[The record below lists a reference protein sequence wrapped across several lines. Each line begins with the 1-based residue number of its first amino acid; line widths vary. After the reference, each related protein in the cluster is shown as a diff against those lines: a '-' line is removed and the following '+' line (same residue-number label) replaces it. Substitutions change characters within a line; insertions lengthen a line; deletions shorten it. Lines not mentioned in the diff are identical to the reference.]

1 MAGAVA
7 VAAVSALAVLRGVG
21 AVDSCIV
28 YERGEE
34 PVKETVLGVG
44 WGWATVVGFGI
55 FFTLFTMFLTRY
67 ETKTLGT
74 AMSSEHFNTAGRN
87 VGAGLTAA
95 VIVSQWTWAA
105 TLLMSS
111 NMGWR
116 VGISGPFWYAS
127 GATVQ
132 ILLFAVLAIQVKR
145 RASHMHTF
153 MEIVK
158 ARFGTVTHCIMI
170 VFALLANMIVTAMLL
185 LGGAATISDL
195 TGMNKISA
203 AFLIPL
209 LSCWIYTMYG
219 GLKATFF
226 ASYVHTTVIFFMLL
240 VFTFTVYGSGGD
252 GSGLYGS
259 ADAVYD
265 GLEKASLHGFFSA
278 TGTACDFDASTCA
291 IGETRNA
298 IGQFPELSSFIQN
311 DGLCYTSDQ
320 TATEKKC
327 SFSKRSAESTCCDAD
342 VSASIDEGQYCRS
355 KSGDCIDFADGRT
368 FESSDC
374 GSDERCVPSFLTMGS
389 PSGLLFG
396 ITNIVGNFGTVF
408 VDQSY
413 WQSAVAAKPKSAV
426 MGFLIGGLVWFAVP
440 FCMATTNGLA
450 GRALTTHPDLGPL
463 YITAAA
469 SGSGL
474 TPARVLSKILGSGG
488 AFILLLQLF
497 MAITSTGS
505 AEIIAV
511 SSILTY
517 DIYYT
522 YLNPELKSRR
532 EGLRKT
538 FYATVAAFEDSGKV
552 ALANVQALMDALVAA
567 KFFEKE
573 VPAKE
578 VSALAAA
585 INGFIGDDKM
595 ISTLELYN
603 CLNRAVASNN
613 VEGEILL
620 RVSKFFTGIFAIFM
634 GFLAVFLQT
643 LGFSLGWVYMSMGVI
658 IGSAV
663 GPASLTI
670 LMERANGI
678 WIAAGAVGGFVLG
691 ITGWCIQAYVEF
703 GFVAYET
710 LGSDWPWVVG
720 NLCAIIGGFLISFLG
735 SMAMPDN
742 DFKWHML
749 NERIPL
755 VDDIEPPKDTDETDD
770 KLSKQVKIAT
780 GASLV
785 LTFVLLVLWPLPMH
799 GAAGVFGKGGFTFWV
814 VLQIGWALVGG
825 IVIVTLPVYETVKS
839 FKEAIKLKTDMMEH
853 EASPV
858 LQDGSTLQIEL
869 SGPKVGIVPEKDQV
883 SI

>member
-1 MAGAVA
+1 MADLTG
-7 VAAVSALAVLRGVG
+7 
-21 AVDSCIV
+21 CIV
-28 YERGEE
+28 YKNGEE
-34 PVKETVLGVG
+34 PALDPILPEF
-44 WGWATVVGFGI
+44 WGWFVVIGFGA
-55 FFTLFTMFLTRY
+55 FFTIFSMGLTRM
-67 ETKTLGT
+67 EENALGT
-74 AMSSEHFNTAGRN
+74 KMSSEQFNTAGRN
-87 VGAGLTAA
+87 IGAGLTAA

-170 VFALLANMIVTAMLL
+170 VFALMANCIVTAMLL

-195 TGMNKISA
+195 TGMSKIWA

-209 LSCWIYTMYG
+209 LSCWIYTMHG

-226 ASYVHTTVIFFMLL
+226 ASYVHTTVIFIMLW
-240 VFTFTVYGSGGD
+240 VFTFTVYASPGD

-259 ADAVYD
+259 PSNVYD
-265 GLEKASLHGFFSA
+265 GLEKASLHAFFDATRTSGTKEKFSA
-278 TGTACDFDASTCA
+278 
-291 IGETRNA
+291 IN
-298 IGQFPELSSFIQN
+298 SFIAN
-311 DGLCYTSDQ
+311 DGKCF
-320 TATEKKC
+320 TAERVDSGKSCRFEKRAMDD
-327 SFSKRSAESTCCDAD
+327 FCCEAD
-342 VSASIDEGQYCRS
+342 VFAGAVGDDTYCRAT
-355 KSGDCIDFADGRT
+355 KGDCIDVSDVEHY
-368 FESSDC
+368 ESSGC
-374 GSDERCVPSFLTMGS
+374 DEGEYCIPSFLTMGS

-426 MGFLIGGLVWFAVP
+426 LGFLIGGMVWFAVP
-440 FCMATTNGLA
+440 FCMATTNGLV
-450 GRALTTHPDLGPL
+450 GRALTTHPELGSL

-474 TPARVLSKILGSGG
+474 TPARALAHILGSGG

-517 DIYYT
+517 DVYYE
-522 YLNPELKSRR
+522 YINPELKSRR
-532 EGLRKT
+532 EGLKAI
-538 FYATVAAFEDSGKV
+538 FHKVVVGFEEGPSSKKSVPISQIPALLAALDS
-552 ALANVQALMDALVAA
+552 N
-567 KFFEKE
+567 KFFEKS
-573 VPAKE
+573 VPADE
-578 VSALAAA
+578 AVQLSNSVQLYAVEGSVLT
-585 INGFIGDDKM
+585 D
-595 ISTLELYN
+595 ELYN
-603 CLNRAVASNN
+603 IVNKVCSSNSI
-613 VEGEILL
+613 EGVILL
-620 RVSKFFTGIFAIFM
+620 RVSKFFTAVFAIFM

-670 LMERANGI
+670 LMETANGFFI
-678 WIAAGAVGGFVLG
+678 GAGAIGGLILGVLG
-691 ITGWCIQAYVEF
+691 WTIQAALDNGSVSYN
-703 GFVAYET
+703 T
-710 LGSDWPWVVG
+710 LGQDWPWVVG
-720 NLCAIIGGFLISFLG
+720 NLCAIFGGLLIAGVG
-735 SMAMPDN
+735 SLIYPDKT
-742 DFKWHML
+742 FKWEML

-755 VDDIEPPKDTDETDD
+755 VDDVEPPKDKEESEE
-770 KLSKQVKIAT
+770 KLQLQVKIAV
-780 GASLV
+780 GASII
-785 LTFVLLVLWPLPMH
+785 LTIVLLVLWPLPMH
-799 GAAGVFGKGGFTFWV
+799 AATGVFGKGGFTVWV
-814 VLQIGWALVGG
+814 TLEMIWSLVGG
-825 IVIVTLPVYETVKS
+825 IVIIGLPVYETYMS
-839 FKEAIKLKTDMMEH
+839 FTQAKAMLAQSDAVSKAANSILGADGCPQVEVVGA
-853 EASPV
+853 PV
-858 LQDGSTLQIEL
+858 AGKPADEQA
-869 SGPKVGIVPEKDQV
+869 VC
-883 SI
+883 